1 MKTVPGKNGG
11 KILQSEKGETSNPN
25 GRPRKFVT
33 LLKDEGYTKAEVMA
47 TYAVMLSRS
56 LDELKAIYGNVQA
69 TVLERTVANAIRKD
83 LEKGDLKNIELILT
97 RTHGAPKQEV
107 QQSTE
112 MTFVWQETKTYD
124 SDQKTDGSH

>member
-1 MKTVPGKNGG
+1 MPFKSGESGNK
-11 KILQSEKGETSNPN
+11 EKRFTSVNQPENN

-83 LEKGDLKNIELILT
+83 LEKGDLKNIEFILT

-112 MTFVWQETKTYD
+112 ITFIWQETKTYD
-124 SDQKTDGSH
+124 SD